1 MGSCFPC
8 TLSSFGE
15 KQNQLNFNQ
24 CPGCNDQTLSRN
36 KFSINRIE
44 LSDEEKH
51 LFEDEIKNSILLNQF
66 SPTQSNPRTKNES
79 AISISNNLFIS
90 ELNDSPEKRY
100 KIIKLLGEGT
110 YGAVYL
116 AENNFTKEQVAM
128 KKISKNS
135 EDLLSDVE
143 IMNEVEILK
152 SLDHP
157 DIVKIYE
164 FYKTDNYYYIIME
177 FCTGGELYDVIND
190 EFSETEIAVI
200 FKQILSG
207 LAYLH
212 SHNIVHRDLKL
223 ENILISDTEISNKQ
237 EKLFDIKIIDFG
249 TAKIFDPNQKNKAIV
264 GSSLYIAPEVLEK
277 KYGQECDL
285 WSAGVILY
293 MFIVGHAPFEG
304 ATDKIIMEKVKLGK
318 YPRTEERWNNS
329 SKEVRDLISKLL
341 VLDPKK
347 RIKAINA
354 LNHPWFNVTNSDILY
369 QNIPKED
376 IISCIKNLL
385 SYSIKS
391 KFEEL
396 VWAYIIHNLPR
407 PKEAKN
413 AIKLFRLSNK
423 NGDGKL
429 LRAELKKTLLNFVTE
444 GFLKNY
450 DTIFSLLDSDNNGY
464 IDYEEFLRAV
474 LDRNKVINEDVLRYA
489 FYFFDRDNSGFI
501 SKDKVKNIFV
511 TENLSE
517 QQFMDIF
524 SAIDTNGDGNIDFME
539 FKEMMLY

>member
-44 LSDEEKH
+44 LSDVEKH

-157 DIVKIYE
+157 
-164 FYKTDNYYYIIME
+164 N
-177 FCTGGELYDVIND
+177 DVIND

-304 ATDKIIMEKVKLGK
+304 ATDKIIMEKHIFSKTKIPELSFEKIKLNYMK
-318 YPRTEERWNNS
+318 
-329 SKEVRDLISKLL
+329 
-341 VLDPKK
+341 
-347 RIKAINA
+347 A
-354 LNHPWFNVTNSDILY
+354 LNNKGYVWMKENKKANSV
-369 QNIPKED
+369 N
-376 IISCIKNLL
+376 
-385 SYSIKS
+385 KS
-391 KFEEL
+391 E
-396 VWAYIIHNLPR
+396 
-407 PKEAKN
+407 
-413 AIKLFRLSNK
+413 S
-423 NGDGKL
+423 
-429 LRAELKKTLLNFVTE
+429 
-444 GFLKNY
+444 
-450 DTIFSLLDSDNNGY
+450 SS
-464 IDYEEFLRAV
+464 
-474 LDRNKVINEDVLRYA
+474 
-489 FYFFDRDNSGFI
+489 
-501 SKDKVKNIFV
+501 
-511 TENLSE
+511 
-517 QQFMDIF
+517 
-524 SAIDTNGDGNIDFME
+524 
-539 FKEMMLY
+539 